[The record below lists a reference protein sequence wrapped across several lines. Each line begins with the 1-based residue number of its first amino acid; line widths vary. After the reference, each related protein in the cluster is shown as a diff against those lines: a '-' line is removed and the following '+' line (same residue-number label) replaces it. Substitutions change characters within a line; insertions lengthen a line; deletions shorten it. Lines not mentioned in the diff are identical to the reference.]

1 MDVCLTL
8 NKSDLYGIGIWTLAL
23 EIQGAIVSLLQELL
37 SQTWGSSSKCQ
48 QSNAGF
54 LKLDDVDILGQMILC
69 CAGCPVH
76 S

>member
-8 NKSDLYGIGIWTLAL
+8 NRSDLCGIGMWTLAL
-23 EIQGAIVSLLQELL
+23 GIQGAIVSLLQQL

-54 LKLDDVDILGQMILC
+54 LKLDDVDILGQTLLWGLS
-69 CAGCPVH
+69 CAL
-76 S
+76 